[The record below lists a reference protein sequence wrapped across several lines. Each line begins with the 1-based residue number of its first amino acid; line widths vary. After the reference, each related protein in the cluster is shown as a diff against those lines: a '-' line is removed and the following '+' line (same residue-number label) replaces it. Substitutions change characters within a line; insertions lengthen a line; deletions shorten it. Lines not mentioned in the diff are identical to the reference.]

1 MLGGFAL
8 VLAAALC
15 QGSFLVPMTL
25 TRNWAWE
32 HTWAAFCLFSMLA
45 LNWLF
50 SFAFLPNPFS
60 IYVSVPRHD
69 LIMLALF
76 GAGWGVGAIL
86 FGLGMERLGLALG
99 YPLIMGLSASAG
111 ALVPMVWSPQTN
123 FASVRGLIV
132 IGAVAIA
139 VGGIAVCSIAGARKE
154 SSMKVSPA
162 SFSSGLLIA
171 VAAGLLCCLP
181 NVGMMFGA
189 SAIAAAAAL
198 GAPQSSANNVVW
210 CVFFTLGGLVNLTY
224 CALRMVQ
231 RGNAKQLIAP
241 YMLRNSSLA
250 AGMAL
255 MWMGSFYLYG
265 IGASKMGPWGAII
278 GWPVLISVSIGVGIA
293 WGLWKGEWTHA
304 PDSARRILIG
314 GLILILA
321 AVLTLA
327 MSNAV

>member
-1 MLGGFAL
+1 MLDGFAL
-8 VLAAALC
+8 VLLAALC
-15 QGSFLVPMTL
+15 QGSFLVPMTR

-60 IYVSVPRHD
+60 IYASVPRHD
-69 LIMLALF
+69 LIMLVLF

-111 ALVPMVWSPQTN
+111 ALVPMFWSSQTS

-132 IGAVAIA
+132 TGSVAIA
-139 VGGIAVCSIAGARKE
+139 VGGIAVCSVAGARKE
-154 SSMKVSPA
+154 SSMKAGPTG
-162 SFSSGLLIA
+162 FSSGLLIA

-181 NVGMMFGA
+181 NLGMAFGA
-189 SAIAAAAAL
+189 SAVGAATAL
-198 GAPQSSANNVVW
+198 GAPPGSANNVVW
-210 CVFFTLGGLVNLTY
+210 CIFFTVGGLVNLTY
-224 CALRMVQ
+224 CVLRMMQ
-231 RGNAKQLIAP
+231 RGNTKKLIAP
-241 YMLRNSSLA
+241 EVLRNSSLA

-265 IGASKMGPWGAII
+265 LGASKMGLWGAII

-293 WGLWKGEWTHA
+293 WGLWKGEWKHA
-304 PDSARRILIG
+304 PGSARRILVG
-314 GLILILA
+314 GLVLILT